1 MPHSIRKDYQ
11 RRTKMNTLERLK
23 KVLDNVFEG
32 EIDSS
37 SLTEASSLSDDVGM
51 NSIGM
56 LYMAMGIEQEFGVR
70 LTNADLPELITVG
83 DLIRKVEEKQK

>member
-1 MPHSIRKDYQ
+1 
-11 RRTKMNTLERLK
+11 MNTLERLK

-37 SLTEASSLSDDVGM
+37 SVTEVSSLSDDVGM

-70 LTNADLPELITVG
+70 LTNADLPDLITVG

>member
-1 MPHSIRKDYQ
+1 
-11 RRTKMNTLERLK
+11 MNTLERLK

-32 EIDSS
+32 EINSS

>member
-1 MPHSIRKDYQ
+1 
-11 RRTKMNTLERLK
+11 MNTLERLK

-37 SLTEASSLSDDVGM
+37 SVTESSSLSDDVGM

-70 LTNADLPELITVG
+70 LTNADLPDLITVG

>member
-1 MPHSIRKDYQ
+1 
-11 RRTKMNTLERLK
+11 MNTLERLK

>member
-1 MPHSIRKDYQ
+1 
-11 RRTKMNTLERLK
+11 MNTLERLK

-37 SLTEASSLSDDVGM
+37 SLTEASFLSDDVGM

>member
-1 MPHSIRKDYQ
+1 
-11 RRTKMNTLERLK
+11 MNTLERLK

-37 SLTEASSLSDDVGM
+37 SVTEASSLSDDVGM

-70 LTNADLPELITVG
+70 LTNADLPDLITVG

>member
-1 MPHSIRKDYQ
+1 
-11 RRTKMNTLERLK
+11 MNTLERLK

-32 EIDSS
+32 ELDSAS
-37 SLTEASSLSDDVGM
+37 VTEASSLSDDVGM

-70 LTNADLPELITVG
+70 LTNVDLPDLVTVG

>member
-1 MPHSIRKDYQ
+1 
-11 RRTKMNTLERLK
+11 MNTLERLK

-70 LTNADLPELITVG
+70 LTNEDLPELITVG

>member
-1 MPHSIRKDYQ
+1 MK
-11 RRTKMNTLERLK
+11 TLERLK

>member
-1 MPHSIRKDYQ
+1 
-11 RRTKMNTLERLK
+11 MNTLERLK

-32 EIDSS
+32 ELDSAS
-37 SLTEASSLSDDVGM
+37 VTEASSLSDDVGM

-70 LTNADLPELITVG
+70 LTNADLPDLVTVG

>member
-1 MPHSIRKDYQ
+1 
-11 RRTKMNTLERLK
+11 MNTLERLK

-32 EIDSS
+32 ELDSAS
-37 SLTEASSLSDDVGM
+37 VTEASSLSDDVGM

-70 LTNADLPELITVG
+70 LTNADLPDLVTVG
-83 DLIRKVEEKQK
+83 DLVRKVEEKQK

>member
-1 MPHSIRKDYQ
+1 
-11 RRTKMNTLERLK
+11 MNTLERLK

-83 DLIRKVEEKQK
+83 DLIRKVEENQK

>member
-1 MPHSIRKDYQ
+1 
-11 RRTKMNTLERLK
+11 MNTLERLK

-32 EIDSS
+32 EIDSF

>member
-1 MPHSIRKDYQ
+1 
-11 RRTKMNTLERLK
+11 MNTLERLK

-32 EIDSS
+32 EINSS
-37 SLTEASSLSDDVGM
+37 SVTESSSLSDDVGM

-70 LTNADLPELITVG
+70 LTNADLPDLITVG